1 MTSSVDPDRD
11 PVPVIRA
18 VPAVQREAAAQP
30 DQDAGDEQRGQQQPG
45 QGRPAQGAGGAGSAL
60 PVWAGSPAGTA
71 VCLLVMV
78 SYAGVARPAW

>member
-1 MTSSVDPDRD
+1 MSSAVSSS
-11 PVPVIRA
+11 RA
-18 VPAVQREAAAQP
+18 R
-30 DQDAGDEQRGQQQPG
+30 AGPRRALAE
-45 QGRPAQGAGGAGSAL
+45 GAGSGAL